1 MRLQPRKS
9 VTPPAA
15 TDAPALAHRDGR
27 ATTGRLLGV
36 DLARGLA
43 VFGMYAAHV
52 GPAPEDAG
60 GVTGFF
66 LELSHGRSSALFAF
80 LAGFSLILLTGRSQP
95 RTGSAGRRAVLHVL
109 VRAVVLLALGTALTM
124 TGTPVEVILAYYGLF
139 FALLLPLYR
148 LRPRTLA
155 VLAAVTA
162 LTLPQVRHL
171 LLRSLDDGAWGETV
185 IAHDPLARVS
195 DTDGF
200 LDLFVT
206 GSYPALAWLSFLLAG
221 MAVARLDLASRVVRA
236 RLAATGAALA
246 VVGYGGS
253 WLALHLLP
261 GVPAALAADAAW
273 DGPVMASW
281 WSDVAGVSETSG
293 TAWLWVAAP
302 HSETTLSIVA
312 NTGVALLVLTA
323 CVCALDRLPRL
334 TRWARPVIAVGSMS
348 LTAYVLHIVL
358 IWALGIEDL
367 DGLPLLLLPAFIAA
381 AVLFATVWSRFF
393 RRGPLEHL
401 LHGATRLGDT
411 LVRGRTGAGP
421 ATAQHP
427 DGKPSPAT
435 RPVAPSASI
444 RPSET
449 AIRRREKYIDP
460 VDK

>member
-1 MRLQPRKS
+1 M
-9 VTPPAA
+9 A
-15 TDAPALAHRDGR
+15 
-27 ATTGRLLGV
+27 GRLLGV

-52 GPAPEDAG
+52 GPAPQDAG
-60 GVTGFF
+60 GVTGFL

-80 LAGFSLILLTGRSQP
+80 LAGFSLILLMGRSTP
-95 RTGSAGRRAVLHVL
+95 RTGRAGRRAVLHVL
-109 VRAVVLLALGTALTM
+109 IRALVLLALGTALTM

-155 VLAAVTA
+155 VLAAATA
-162 LTLPQVRHL
+162 LTLPQLRYL
-171 LLRSLDDGAWGETV
+171 LLRSLDGSAWGERV
-185 IAHDPLARVS
+185 IAHDPLARLS

-221 MAVARLDLASRVVRA
+221 MAVARLDLASSAVRV

-246 VVGYGGS
+246 ALGHGGS

-261 GVPAALAADAAW
+261 GLPAALAADATW
-273 DGPVMASW
+273 DGPVTASW
-281 WSDVAGVSETSG
+281 WSDVAGVPQTPN

-302 HSETTLSIVA
+302 HSETTLSILA
-312 NTGVALLVLTA
+312 NTGIALLVLTA
-323 CVCALDRLPRL
+323 CVTALDRLPRL

-348 LTAYVLHIVL
+348 LTAYVLHIAL

-367 DGLPLLLLPAFIAA
+367 DSLPLLLLPAFIAA
-381 AVLFATVWSRFF
+381 ALLFATAWSRFF

-401 LHGATRLGDT
+401 LHGATRLAGT
-411 LVRGRTGAGP
+411 EARGRPRT
-421 ATAQHP
+421 
-427 DGKPSPAT
+427 
-435 RPVAPSASI
+435 
-444 RPSET
+444 
-449 AIRRREKYIDP
+449 
-460 VDK
+460 